1 MRAEHRRQSTGSGRI
16 GEGERRSDCQ
26 VIAIRMSATANGGQ
40 ENRKQAEEM
49 LSGTSNF
56 LEAHI

>member
-1 MRAEHRRQSTGSGRI
+1 
-16 GEGERRSDCQ
+16 
-26 VIAIRMSATANGGQ
+26 MSATANGGQ